1 MHFDFESQ
9 IESRLT
15 LVVPPLATQAE
26 DGQLSIY
33 TSLDLGESPAEL
45 ASLLSPWRPPVE
57 SSGKIKA
64 FLERV

>member
-9 IESRLT
+9 IESHLT

-26 DGQLSIY
+26 DRHLSFY

-45 ASLLSPWRPPVE
+45 ASLLIPWRPPVE
-57 SSGKIKA
+57 SSGKTKT
-64 FLERV
+64 FLAKV

>member
-26 DGQLSIY
+26 DGQLSVY

-45 ASLLSPWRPPVE
+45 ASLLSPW
-57 SSGKIKA
+57 
-64 FLERV
+64 